1 MASHIER
8 RKFLA
13 TLGSAAAAWPLAA
26 RSQQAA
32 LPVVGYLNFGSPEAD
47 ASRLTGLRRGL
58 NQSGYVEG
66 RNLVIEYRWAGNQV
80 DRLPAL
86 AADLVKLRVAVIVA
100 PGVAS
105 TLAAKAATTS
115 IPIVFGISNDPVRL
129 GLVASLNRPGGNLT
143 GFNSFSSELGAKALA
158 LLHELVPG
166 IATIGFL
173 ENPNNPR
180 FEAYYERDVLAAA
193 TVIGLKIQVLK
204 ARTDR
209 EIDAAF
215 VSLVQARTGALLVG
229 GDVLFNNRTEQLVAL
244 AARHAI
250 PTMYPVREFVV
261 AGGLISYGTSLIE
274 TYRQVGLYTGRI
286 LKGEKPADLPVIQA
300 TKIELIIN
308 LKTAK
313 TLGLEVPAKLLALA
327 DEVIE

>member
-1 MASHIER
+1 MR
-8 RKFLA
+8 RREFI
-13 TLGSAAAAWPLAA
+13 TLLGGAAAWPLAA
-26 RSQQAA
+26 RAQQPM
-32 LPVVGYLNFGSPEAD
+32 PVIGYLNNGSPESD

-58 NQSGYVEG
+58 SQTGYVEG
-66 RNLVIEYRWAGNQV
+66 RNLVIEYRWAGNQA

-86 AADLVKLRVAVIVA
+86 AADLVQLRVAVIVS
-100 PGVAS
+100 PGMVA

-115 IPIVFGISNDPVRL
+115 IPIVFGIANDPVQF

-143 GFNSFSSELGAKALA
+143 GFNAVSSELGAKALA

-166 IATIGFL
+166 SATIGFL
-173 ENPNNPR
+173 ENPNNPI
-180 FEAYYERDVLAAA
+180 FELQTKDVLAAA
-193 TVIGLKIQVLK
+193 SVVGLKVQILK
-204 ARTDR
+204 ASTGR

-215 VSLVQARTGALLVG
+215 VSLVQAGTGALLVG
-229 GDVLFNNRTEQLVAL
+229 NDVFFNSRIEQLIAL
-244 AARHAI
+244 AADHAI
-250 PTMYPVREFVV
+250 PAMYPFREFVV

-300 TKIELIIN
+300 TKLELVIN

-313 TLGLEVPAKLLALA
+313 ALGLQIPDRLLALA